1 MVGTVLGPGTI
12 FLMLVGSIVAAFQT
26 DQWNSFLWNIVPVA
40 AFLFVC
46 AMFDSNVQLFF
57 AGCLSALYA
66 LIMMAVAI
74 GIVLQIDN
82 DGFLA
87 PSSLFLFCVAMEMII
102 TAILH
107 PKEFYCLKYG
117 LVYYITIPSM
127 YMLLII
133 YSVFN
138 MNNVSWGT
146 REVTV
151 VPKADNNK
159 VSNQHQPWLY
169 KLFQLKVATLKHF
182 KRPLLPL
189 EFFVGRLEG

>member
-12 FLMLVGSIVAAFQT
+12 FVMLIGSIVAAFQT
-26 DQWNSFLWNIVPVA
+26 DQWTSLIWNIVPVA
-40 AFLFVC
+40 VFLISC
-46 AMFDSNVQLFF
+46 AMFDSKIQLFV
-57 AGCLSALYA
+57 AGLLSAFYGLV
-66 LIMMAVAI
+66 MMAVLV
-74 GIVLQIDN
+74 GIVLQINN

-87 PSSLFLFCVAMEMII
+87 PSSLFFFCVALEMII
-102 TAILH
+102 TAMLH

-117 LVYYITIPSM
+117 VVYYVTVPSM

-151 VPKADNNK
+151 APKPNQN
-159 VSNQHQPWLY
+159 VSI
-169 KLFQLKVATLKHF
+169 
-182 KRPLLPL
+182 
-189 EFFVGRLEG
+189 